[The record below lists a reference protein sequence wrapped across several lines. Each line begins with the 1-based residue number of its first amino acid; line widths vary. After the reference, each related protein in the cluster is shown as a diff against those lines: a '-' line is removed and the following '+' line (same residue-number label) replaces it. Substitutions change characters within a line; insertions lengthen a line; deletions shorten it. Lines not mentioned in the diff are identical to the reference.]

1 MALSAGE
8 DDESDLDAD
17 DPAAVARSAERAAQ
31 ERRAEQ
37 DRARTAAGTRRER
50 SSRSAYEEA
59 LRSLQGQRAQLERK
73 LRELAVMQ
81 RDLESKLMKETGR
94 AGSPSPAGEAERAQA
109 EAEMQ
114 AARAALDG
122 QREAASELER
132 MREAERLYARVERH
146 GVARKRTAEEERAER
161 EFVES
166 VHGDMAQA
174 EKELRLLMGQ
184 QGAGPE
190 PMKDQELRLEELHRQ
205 LEGVEGARASAAAGS
220 RAAMDREIAA
230 LHRALALQEK
240 NLKKGDSEQAVRELR
255 ERLRELEGAR
265 KSSTRIE

>member
-1 MALSAGE
+1 MALPAGE
-8 DDESDLDAD
+8 DEESDLDAD
-17 DPAAVARSAERAAQ
+17 APAAAAGSSERAAQ

-37 DRARTAAGTRRER
+37 DRARAAAGTRRER
-50 SSRSAYEEA
+50 SSRAAYEEA
-59 LRSLQGQRAQLERK
+59 LRSLQGQRAQLEQK

-81 RDLESKLMKETGR
+81 RELESKLGKEPGR

-109 EAEMQ
+109 EAEMR

-122 QREAASELER
+122 QREAVSELER
-132 MREAERLYARVERH
+132 MREAERLYARVERQ
-146 GVARKRTAEEERAER
+146 GIARNAEEERAER

-190 PMKDQELRLEELHRQ
+190 AMKDQELRLEELHRQ

-265 KSSTRIE
+265 KSSTRVE